1 MNQNYYPIEFD
12 GDSFVVINNGTAPAP
27 CVLTVIPKVDFI
39 KIEIKGLSQEAITV
53 KNIKARDVLVIDAE
67 QRQVLVNDLLAFDKY
82 DAWEFPK
89 LQPGKNII
97 TIKDGAQCSISIEYN
112 VCYT

>member
-39 KIEIKGLSQEAITV
+39 KMEIKGLSQEAITV

-67 QRQVLVNDLLAFDKY
+67 QRRVLVNDLLAFDKY

-89 LQPGKNII
+89 LQPGQN
-97 TIKDGAQCSISIEYN
+97 TIKIIAGEKYYN
-112 VCYT
+112 Y